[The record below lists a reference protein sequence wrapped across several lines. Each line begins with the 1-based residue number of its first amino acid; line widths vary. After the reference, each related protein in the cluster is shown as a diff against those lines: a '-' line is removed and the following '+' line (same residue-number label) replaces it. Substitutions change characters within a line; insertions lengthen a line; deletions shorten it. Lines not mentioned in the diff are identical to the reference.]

1 MSLLTIC
8 IPTYKRPQFL
18 AWTLERTH
26 KDFPSAALVISD
38 NDNDIE
44 VAALARHFGAEYIG
58 RHKNIGPFP
67 NLREVLLA
75 ADTKYCCYLG
85 DDDYL
90 LPDEVQKGIDFLEAN
105 PDVVAYYAPCQLW
118 DEISQESVFEA
129 FYVSEEKTFGPDQ
142 RGRTELWNF
151 LHMRHVWPEHAIYR
165 RDVLDAILA
174 NRGPA
179 YWCFTDLA
187 NAIKAGPV
195 HFAAKPYYRNITR
208 HPVGHRMKLGDQQ
221 CLTEFDSYRAG
232 LEVLAFDLFEGIEL
246 DPKVFGNINLMI
258 RQFIWVR
265 IEVAARILLSQGRHA
280 EAVQYQK
287 RLAVTRSY

>member
-18 AWTLERTH
+18 AWTLDRTH
-26 KDFPSAALVISD
+26 RDFPNAAVVVSD
-38 NDNDIE
+38 NDNDAM
-44 VAALARHFGAEYIG
+44 VAAMARYCGAEYLAQTT
-58 RHKNIGPFP
+58 NIGAFP

-90 LPDEVQKGIDFLEAN
+90 LPDEVQKGIDFLEAH
-105 PDVVAYYAPCQLW
+105 PSVVAYYAPCQLW
-118 DEISQESVFEA
+118 DEVNQQSIFEA
-129 FYVSEEKTFGPDQ
+129 FYVSEKKTFASDQ
-142 RGRTELWNF
+142 HGKTELWNF
-151 LHMRHVWPEHAIYR
+151 LHARHVWPEHAIYR
-165 RDVLDAILA
+165 RDALDKILV

-187 NAIKAGPV
+187 NAINTGSV
-195 HFAAKPYYRNITR
+195 HFHDRPYYRNITA
-208 HPVGHRMKLGDQQ
+208 HPIGSRVKLGDQQ
-221 CLTEFDSYRAG
+221 CLIEFDSYRAG
-232 LEVLAFDLFEGIEL
+232 LEVLAYDLFEGVPL
-246 DPKVFGNINLMI
+246 DPEIFGKINLMI

-280 EAVQYQK
+280 EATQYQK